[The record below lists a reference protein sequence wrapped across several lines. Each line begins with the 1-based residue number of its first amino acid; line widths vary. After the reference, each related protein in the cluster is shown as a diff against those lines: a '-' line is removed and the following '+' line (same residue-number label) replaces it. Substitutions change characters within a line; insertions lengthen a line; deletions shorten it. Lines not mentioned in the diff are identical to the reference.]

1 MSVKIQL
8 DDWTQVEID
17 QWTSEKGNPFM
28 TVRQLKRGKNSE
40 KYFPQKTKSGG
51 FSALALRIE
60 QWLKVAPELVNY
72 LRFLGAISDEEVNRM
87 MAGGGAPE
95 LFCSEC
101 GEQVQGGKI
110 LCADCLVKACEKEET
125 TEREGDRDDEF

>member
-1 MSVKIQL
+1 MSIKVDL

-17 QWTSEKGNPFM
+17 NWTSDKGNVFM
-28 TVRQLKRGKNSE
+28 TLRQLKRGKDG

-60 QWLKVAPELVNY
+60 QWMKVAPRLIEY
-72 LRFLGAISDEEVNRM
+72 LRFMNADEGELGRM
-87 MAGGGAPE
+87 VGGGPPE

-101 GEQVQGGKI
+101 GEEIRGGKI
-110 LCADCLVKACEKEET
+110 FCPDCLIKAAEKVEG
-125 TEREGDRDDEF
+125 ERNDEF